1 MTQLT
6 ENTDPR
12 SSLIDTSVVGCPE
25 IAILKRII
33 AGMAAQ
39 AAEQE
44 SGAQRAAESAR
55 AAAAGAA
62 SAASADLNARAT
74 REKKMAALGS
84 VASALVLV
92 TLKVIL
98 AAATGSLGILSE
110 ALHSILDLVAAVI
123 TYLSVRVADKPAD
136 AQHLYGHGKVESFS
150 AFVET
155 GLLLL
160 TALYIIWEAF
170 QRLLFRTATIRLSLG
185 VIVILGLAM
194 GIDFVRSRA
203 LRRVANKYPSEAL
216 EADAL
221 HFSTDVWSTFVVVL
235 GITGAWLGQRFGIP
249 WLGMMDAVAALGVA
263 GVIIWIGSRLG
274 KRTIDALLD
283 VAPSGL
289 HDRIARAV
297 DQTEGV
303 LNTERVRVR
312 RSGQR
317 YFVDVTISV
326 PRKASLE
333 QAHAASD
340 AVERSIEKI
349 VPADVVVHV
358 EPRAPTNEHLFDT
371 IRAIAQR
378 RGLAVHELSAHQL
391 DGRLFIELHLEVD
404 EDASLRE
411 AHRRATEL
419 EDEIRAATDAHALV
433 NIHIEP
439 LGARIPGAEE
449 MKELS
454 HAVQDFLNSL
464 PKEYPE
470 LLDCHEVHVR
480 SVEHRILVSCHCAM
494 DGDLPI
500 TLVHDITAALESR
513 VKDHFP
519 QIFRLTIHPE
529 PVEES

>member
-1 MTQLT
+1 
-6 ENTDPR
+6 
-12 SSLIDTSVVGCPE
+12 
-25 IAILKRII
+25 
-33 AGMAAQ
+33 MAAQ
-39 AAEQE
+39 AAERE
-44 SGAQRAAESAR
+44 SGAQRAAESAQP
-55 AAAAGAA
+55 ATVVAGA
-62 SAASADLNARAT
+62 SATNTEMSARAT

-98 AAATGSLGILSE
+98 AVVTGSLGILSE

-160 TALYIIWEAF
+160 TAVYIIWEAI
-170 QRLLFRTATIRLSLG
+170 QRLIFRTATIRLSLG
-185 VIVILGLAM
+185 VIAILGLTM

-203 LRRVANKYPSEAL
+203 LRRVADKYPSEAL

-235 GITGAWLGQRFGIP
+235 GITGAWLGQRFGMP
-249 WLGMMDAVAALGVA
+249 WFGMMDAVAALGVA

-297 DQTEGV
+297 DETEGV
-303 LNTERVRVR
+303 LSTERVRVR
-312 RSGQR
+312 RAGQR

-340 AVERSIEKI
+340 AVERNIEKV

-358 EPRAPTNEHLFDT
+358 EPRAPMNEHLFDT

-454 HAVQDFLNSL
+454 HAVQHFLNSL

-470 LLDCHEVHVR
+470 LLDCHEVRVR
-480 SVEHRILVSCHCAM
+480 SVEHKILVSCHCAM

-500 TLVHDITAALESR
+500 TLVHDITAALERR

-529 PVEES
+529 PLEES